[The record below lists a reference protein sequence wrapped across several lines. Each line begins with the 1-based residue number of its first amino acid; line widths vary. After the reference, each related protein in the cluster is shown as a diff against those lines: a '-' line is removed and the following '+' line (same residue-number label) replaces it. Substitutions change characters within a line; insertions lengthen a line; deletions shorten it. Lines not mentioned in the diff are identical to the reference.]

1 MPALFL
7 YSKHL
12 IKCYFLFFIFI
23 KGINMKKSFILM
35 SILAAT
41 SAFADTNP
49 HTDYSGEAD
58 TIAMQKCGVEGNIC
72 VNTFNHDNSVQA
84 NNQGTVAIGQDVVV
98 NGLNAMAIGS
108 GTESHGSSSVV
119 FGTQAKAG
127 KDADTSI
134 VIGERSSTEASRV
147 VAIGSKA
154 TAAGS
159 GSVAIGSGVKGDGEA
174 SVAIGNGSV
183 ATAKYA
189 TALQVNS
196 QAHGIQSIAFGRGA
210 NTSENSDYSVAIG
223 SYAKTSNES
232 AFALG
237 TLANASAKE
246 AQAIG
251 SYSEATVEGSTA
263 IGSYSKAT
271 VDKGV
276 SGANPLNA
284 PIKNVK
290 DLPWTSTYASVS
302 VGDVENGIT
311 RQITN
316 VSAGTKD
323 TDVVNV
329 AQLSATAKAA
339 KTEVKAGQN
348 VTINETKGPNG
359 QSIYTLSAKDDSAS
373 VSAGSNAVT
382 VNKGKLTN
390 SVQDYVVDLSKETK
404 ATLNQVNVNKADIV
418 NLKAKNQQQDV
429 EIVKAKTEVKAG
441 QNTFVTETKGLNG
454 QSIYTVDSKQS
465 VVTGGDGIAVTKA
478 VNGLNTIYNVGL
490 SNQTKATLN
499 QVGVNT
505 QNIER
510 LSGAVEKNSRS
521 IAALERKFDKV
532 EKRQNAI
539 GATANA
545 AAALMQVH
553 HAGQSAVSVAAGYY
567 DDEAAVAV
575 GVSSLSDM
583 GKWGFKAHVNYN
595 TQEKIG
601 VGASIGYFF

>member
-1 MPALFL
+1 
-7 YSKHL
+7 
-12 IKCYFLFFIFI
+12 
-23 KGINMKKSFILM
+23 MKKSFILM

-41 SAFADTNP
+41 NVFADTNP
-49 HTDYSGEAD
+49 HTNYSGDAE

-84 NNQGTVAIGQDVVV
+84 NNQGTVAIGQDVIV

-108 GTESHGSSSVV
+108 GTESHGSSSIV
-119 FGTQAKAG
+119 FGTQATAG

-174 SVAIGNGSV
+174 SIALGNGSV
-183 ATAKYA
+183 VTAKYA

-251 SYSEATVEGSTA
+251 SYSEASVEGSTA

-284 PIKNVK
+284 PIENVK

-348 VTINETKGPNG
+348 ATINETKGANG

-373 VSAGSNAVT
+373 VSAGSNAVS

-404 ATLNQVNVNKADIV
+404 VTLNQVNVNKADIV
-418 NLKAKNQQQDV
+418 GLKMKNEQQDAEIVGLKAKNQQQDI
-429 EIVKAKTEVKAG
+429 EIAKAKTEVKAG
-441 QNTFVTETKGLNG
+441 QNTFVTETKGSNG
-454 QSIYTVDSKQS
+454 QSIYTIDSKQA
-465 VVTGGDGIAVTKA
+465 VVTGVDGIAVTKA
-478 VNGLNTIYNVGL
+478 TSGLNTIYNVGL

-510 LSGAVEKNSRS
+510 LSGAVEKNSQS

-532 EKRQNAI
+532 EDRQNAI

-553 HAGQSAVSVAAGYY
+553 HAGQSAVSAAVGYY
-567 DDEAAVAV
+567 GDEAAVAV

>member
-1 MPALFL
+1 
-7 YSKHL
+7 
-12 IKCYFLFFIFI
+12 
-23 KGINMKKSFILM
+23 MKKSFILM

-41 SAFADTNP
+41 NVFADTNP
-49 HTDYSGEAD
+49 HTNYSGDAE

-108 GTESHGSSSVV
+108 GTESHGSSSIV
-119 FGTQAKAG
+119 FGTQATAG

-174 SVAIGNGSV
+174 SIALGNGSV

-210 NTSENSDYSVAIG
+210 NTSENSDYSIAVG

-251 SYSEATVEGSTA
+251 SYSEAAVEGSTA

-284 PIKNVK
+284 PIENVK

-348 VTINETKGPNG
+348 VTINETKGSNG
-359 QSIYTLSAKDDSAS
+359 QSIYTLSAKDDSAL

-390 SVQDYVVDLSKETK
+390 SVQDYVVDLSNETK

-418 NLKAKNQQQDV
+418 GLKVKNEQQDAEIVGLKAKNQQQDV
-429 EIVKAKTEVKAG
+429 EIAKAKTEVKAG
-441 QNTFVTETKGLNG
+441 QNTFVTETKGSNG
-454 QSIYTVDSKQS
+454 QSIYTIDSKQA
-465 VVTGGDGIAVTKA
+465 VVTGVDGIAVTKA
-478 VNGLNTIYNVGL
+478 TSGLNTIYNVGL

-510 LSGAVEKNSRS
+510 LSGAVEKNTQS

-532 EKRQNAI
+532 EDRQNAI

-553 HAGQSAVSVAAGYY
+553 HAGQSAVSAAVGYY
-567 DDEAAVAV
+567 GDEAAVAV

>member
-1 MPALFL
+1 
-7 YSKHL
+7 
-12 IKCYFLFFIFI
+12 
-23 KGINMKKSFILM
+23 MKKSIILM

-49 HTDYSGEAD
+49 HTDYSGEAE

-84 NNQGTVAIGQDVVV
+84 NNQGTVAIGQDVIV

-108 GTESHGSSSVV
+108 GTESHGSSSIV
-119 FGTQAKAG
+119 FGTQATAG

-174 SVAIGNGSV
+174 SIALGNGSV

-210 NTSENSDYSVAIG
+210 NTSENSDYSIAVG
-223 SYAKTSNES
+223 SYAKTSDES

-251 SYSEATVEGSTA
+251 SYSEAKVEGSTA
-263 IGSYSKAT
+263 IGAYSKAK

-276 SGANPLNA
+276 FGANPLNA
-284 PIKNVK
+284 PIELPK
-290 DLPWTSTYASVS
+290 DLAWTSTAAAVS
-302 VGDVENGIT
+302 VGDVDTGVS

-348 VTINETKGPNG
+348 VTINETKGANG

-390 SVQDYVVDLSKETK
+390 SVQDYVVDLSNETK

-418 NLKAKNQQQDV
+418 GLKVKNQQQDV
-429 EIVKAKTEVKAG
+429 EIAKAKTEVKAG
-441 QNTFVTETKGLNG
+441 QNTFVTETKGANG
-454 QSIYTVDSKQS
+454 QSIYTVETKQA
-465 VVTGGDGIAVTKA
+465 VVTGVDGIHVTKA
-478 VNGLNTIYNVGL
+478 TTGLNTIYNVGL

-510 LSGAVEKNSRS
+510 LNGAVEKNTQS
-521 IAALERKFDKV
+521 IVALERKFDKV
-532 EKRQNAI
+532 EERQNAI

-553 HAGQSAVSVAAGYY
+553 HAGQSAISAGVGYY
-567 DDEAAVAV
+567 GDEAAVAV
-575 GVSSLSDM
+575 GVSALSDM

>member
-1 MPALFL
+1 
-7 YSKHL
+7 
-12 IKCYFLFFIFI
+12 
-23 KGINMKKSFILM
+23 MKKSIILM

-41 SAFADTNP
+41 NVFADTNP
-49 HTDYSGEAD
+49 HTNYSGDAE

-108 GTESHGSSSVV
+108 GTESHGSSSIV
-119 FGTQAKAG
+119 FGTQATAG

-174 SVAIGNGSV
+174 SIALGNGSV

-251 SYSEATVEGSTA
+251 SYSEASVEGSTA

-348 VTINETKGPNG
+348 VTINETKGANG

-390 SVQDYVVDLSKETK
+390 SVQDYVVDLSNETK

-418 NLKAKNQQQDV
+418 GLKAKNQQQDV
-429 EIVKAKTEVKAG
+429 EIAKAKTEVKAG
-441 QNTFVTETKGLNG
+441 QNTFVTETKGSNG
-454 QSIYTVDSKQS
+454 QSIYTIDSKQA
-465 VVTGGDGIAVTKA
+465 VVTGVDGIAVTKA
-478 VNGLNTIYNVGL
+478 TSGLNTIYNVGL

-510 LSGAVEKNSRS
+510 LSGAVEKNTQS

-532 EKRQNAI
+532 EERQNAI

-553 HAGQSAVSVAAGYY
+553 HAGQSAVSAGVGYY
-567 DDEAAVAV
+567 GDEAAVAI
-575 GVSSLSDM
+575 GVSALSDM

>member
-1 MPALFL
+1 
-7 YSKHL
+7 
-12 IKCYFLFFIFI
+12 
-23 KGINMKKSFILM
+23 MKKSFILM

-41 SAFADTNP
+41 NVFADTNP
-49 HTDYSGEAD
+49 HTNYSGDAE

-108 GTESHGSSSVV
+108 GTESHGSSSIV
-119 FGTQAKAG
+119 FGTQATAG

-251 SYSEATVEGSTA
+251 SYSEASVEGSTA

-348 VTINETKGPNG
+348 VTINEAKGSNG

-404 ATLNQVNVNKADIV
+404 ATLSQVNVNKADIV
-418 NLKAKNQQQDV
+418 GLKAKNQQQDV
-429 EIVKAKTEVKAG
+429 EIAKAKTEVKAG
-441 QNTFVTETKGLNG
+441 QNTFVTETKGSNG

-465 VVTGGDGIAVTKA
+465 VVTGTDSIAVTKA
-478 VNGLNTIYNVGL
+478 TNGLNTIYNIGL
-490 SNQTKATLN
+490 TPQVKSTLN
-499 QVGVNT
+499 QVGTNT

-510 LSGAVEKNSRS
+510 LSGAVEKNTRS

-567 DDEAAVAV
+567 GDEAAVAV

>member
-1 MPALFL
+1 
-7 YSKHL
+7 
-12 IKCYFLFFIFI
+12 
-23 KGINMKKSFILM
+23 MKKSFILM

-41 SAFADTNP
+41 NVFADTNP
-49 HTDYSGEAD
+49 HTNYSGDAE

-84 NNQGTVAIGQDVVV
+84 NNQGTVAIGQDVIV

-108 GTESHGSSSVV
+108 GTESHGSSSIV
-119 FGTQAKAG
+119 FGTQATAG

-174 SVAIGNGSV
+174 SIALGNGSV

-251 SYSEATVEGSTA
+251 SYSEASVEGSTA

-284 PIKNVK
+284 PIENVK

-348 VTINETKGPNG
+348 VTINETKGANG

-373 VSAGSNAVT
+373 VSAGSNAVS

-404 ATLNQVNVNKADIV
+404 VTLNQVNVNKADIV
-418 NLKAKNQQQDV
+418 GLKMKNEQQDAEIVGLKAKNQQQDV
-429 EIVKAKTEVKAG
+429 EIAKAKTEVKAG
-441 QNTFVTETKGLNG
+441 QNTFVTETKGSNG
-454 QSIYTVDSKQS
+454 QSIYTIDSKQA
-465 VVTGGDGIAVTKA
+465 VVTGVDGIAVTKA
-478 VNGLNTIYNVGL
+478 TSGLNTIYNVGL

-510 LSGAVEKNSRS
+510 LSGAVEKNSQS

-532 EKRQNAI
+532 EDRQNAI

-545 AAALMQVH
+545 VAALMQVH
-553 HAGQSAVSVAAGYY
+553 HAGQSAVSAAVGYY
-567 DDEAAVAV
+567 GNEAAVAV

>member
-1 MPALFL
+1 
-7 YSKHL
+7 
-12 IKCYFLFFIFI
+12 
-23 KGINMKKSFILM
+23 MKKSFILM

-41 SAFADTNP
+41 NVFADTNP
-49 HTDYSGEAD
+49 HTNYSGDAE

-108 GTESHGSSSVV
+108 GTESHGSSSIV
-119 FGTQAKAG
+119 FGTQATAG

-210 NTSENSDYSVAIG
+210 NTSENSDYSIAVG

-237 TLANASAKE
+237 TLANASGKE

-251 SYSEATVEGSTA
+251 SYSEAAVEGSTA

-348 VTINETKGPNG
+348 VTINETKGSNG
-359 QSIYTLSAKDDSAS
+359 QSIYTLSAKDDSSS
-373 VSAGSNAVT
+373 VSSGSNAVT

-390 SVQDYVVDLSKETK
+390 SVQDYVVDLSNETK
-404 ATLNQVNVNKADIV
+404 ATLNQVNVNKADIDG
-418 NLKAKNQQQDV
+418 LKAKNKQQDV
-429 EIVKAKTEVKAG
+429 EIAKAKTEVKAG
-441 QNTFVTETKGLNG
+441 QNTVVVETKGSNG

-465 VVTGGDGIAVTKA
+465 VVTGTDGIAVTKA
-478 VNGLNTIYNVGL
+478 TNGLNTIYNVGL
-490 SNQTKATLN
+490 TPQVKSTLN
-499 QVGVNT
+499 QVGTNT

-510 LSGAVEKNSRS
+510 LSGAVEKNTRS
-521 IAALERKFDKV
+521 IVALERKFDKV

-567 DDEAAVAV
+567 GDEAAVAV

>member
-1 MPALFL
+1 
-7 YSKHL
+7 
-12 IKCYFLFFIFI
+12 
-23 KGINMKKSFILM
+23 MKKSFILM

-41 SAFADTNP
+41 NVFADTNP
-49 HTDYSGEAD
+49 HTNYSGDAE

-108 GTESHGSSSVV
+108 GTESHGSSSIV
-119 FGTQAKAG
+119 FGTQATAG

-174 SVAIGNGSV
+174 SIALGNGSV

-251 SYSEATVEGSTA
+251 SYSEASVEGSTA

-284 PIKNVK
+284 PIENVK

-348 VTINETKGPNG
+348 VTINETKGSNG

-373 VSAGSNAVT
+373 VSAGSNAVS

-390 SVQDYVVDLSKETK
+390 SVQDYVVDLSNETK
-404 ATLNQVNVNKADIV
+404 ATLNQVNINKADIV
-418 NLKAKNQQQDV
+418 DLKVKNEQQDAEIVGLKAKNQQQDV
-429 EIVKAKTEVKAG
+429 EIAKAKTEVKAG
-441 QNTFVTETKGLNG
+441 QNTFVTETKGSNG
-454 QSIYTVDSKQS
+454 QSIYTIDSKQA
-465 VVTGGDGIAVTKA
+465 VVTGVDGIAVTKA
-478 VNGLNTIYNVGL
+478 TSGLNTIYNVGL

-510 LSGAVEKNSRS
+510 LSGTVEKNTQS

-532 EKRQNAI
+532 EDRQNAI

-553 HAGQSAVSVAAGYY
+553 HAGQSAVSAAVGYY
-567 DDEAAVAV
+567 GDEAAVAV

>member
-1 MPALFL
+1 
-7 YSKHL
+7 
-12 IKCYFLFFIFI
+12 
-23 KGINMKKSFILM
+23 MKKSFILM

-41 SAFADTNP
+41 SVFADTNP
-49 HTDYSGEAD
+49 HTNYTGDAE

-108 GTESHGSSSVV
+108 GTESHGSSSIV
-119 FGTQAKAG
+119 FGTQATAG

-134 VIGERSSTEASRV
+134 VIGERASTEVSRV

-159 GSVAIGSGVKGDGEA
+159 GSVAIGSAVKGDGEA
-174 SVAIGNGSV
+174 SIAIGNGSV

-210 NTSENSDYSVAIG
+210 NTSKNSDYSIAVG

-237 TLANASAKE
+237 TLANASGKE

-251 SYSEATVEGSTA
+251 SYSEAAVEGSTA

-271 VDKGV
+271 VDKGIFGV
-276 SGANPLNA
+276 NPLNA

-348 VTINETKGPNG
+348 VTINEAKGLNG

-390 SVQDYVVDLSKETK
+390 SVQDYVVDLSNETK
-404 ATLNQVNVNKADIV
+404 ATLNQVNVNKADIAGLKV
-418 NLKAKNQQQDV
+418 KNEQQDVEIVSLKAKNQQQDV
-429 EIVKAKTEVKAG
+429 EIAKAKTEVKAG
-441 QNTFVTETKGLNG
+441 QNTLVTETKGLNG
-454 QSIYTVDSKQS
+454 QSIYTIDSKQA
-465 VVTGGDGIAVTKA
+465 VVTGVDGIAVTKA
-478 VNGLNTIYNVGL
+478 ANGLNTIYNVGL

-510 LSGAVEKNSRS
+510 LSGAVEKNTRS

-567 DDEAAVAV
+567 GDEAAVAV

>member
-1 MPALFL
+1 
-7 YSKHL
+7 
-12 IKCYFLFFIFI
+12 
-23 KGINMKKSFILM
+23 MKKSFILM

-41 SAFADTNP
+41 NVFADTNP
-49 HTDYSGEAD
+49 HTNYSGDAE

-84 NNQGTVAIGQDVVV
+84 NNQGTVAIGQDVIV

-108 GTESHGSSSVV
+108 GTESHGSSSIV
-119 FGTQAKAG
+119 FGTQATAG

-174 SVAIGNGSV
+174 SIALGNGSV

-251 SYSEATVEGSTA
+251 SYSEASVEGSTA

-284 PIKNVK
+284 PIENVK

-348 VTINETKGPNG
+348 VTINETKGANG

-373 VSAGSNAVT
+373 VSAGSNAVS

-404 ATLNQVNVNKADIV
+404 VTLNQVNVNKADIV
-418 NLKAKNQQQDV
+418 GLKMKNEQQDAEIVGLKAKNQQQDV
-429 EIVKAKTEVKAG
+429 EIAKAKTEVKAG
-441 QNTFVTETKGLNG
+441 QNTFVTETKGSNG
-454 QSIYTVDSKQS
+454 QSIYTIDSKQA
-465 VVTGGDGIAVTKA
+465 VVTGVDGIAVTKA
-478 VNGLNTIYNVGL
+478 TSGLNTIYNVGL

-499 QVGVNT
+499 QVGVNA

-510 LSGAVEKNSRS
+510 LSGAVEKNSQS

-532 EKRQNAI
+532 EDRQNAI

-553 HAGQSAVSVAAGYY
+553 HAGQSAVSAAVGYY
-567 DDEAAVAV
+567 GDEAAVAV

>member
-1 MPALFL
+1 
-7 YSKHL
+7 
-12 IKCYFLFFIFI
+12 
-23 KGINMKKSFILM
+23 MKKSFILM

-41 SAFADTNP
+41 NVFADTNP
-49 HTDYSGEAD
+49 HTNYSGDAE

-84 NNQGTVAIGQDVVV
+84 NNQGTVAIGQDVIV

-108 GTESHGSSSVV
+108 GTESHGSSSIV
-119 FGTQAKAG
+119 FGTQATAG

-174 SVAIGNGSV
+174 SIALGNGSV

-251 SYSEATVEGSTA
+251 SYSEASVEGSTA
-263 IGSYSKAT
+263 IGAYSKAK

-276 SGANPLNA
+276 FGANPLNA
-284 PIKNVK
+284 PIGLPK
-290 DLPWTSTYASVS
+290 DLAWTSTAAAVS
-302 VGDVENGIT
+302 IGDVDTGIT

-329 AQLSATAKAA
+329 AQLSVTAKAA

-348 VTINETKGPNG
+348 VTINETKGANG

-373 VSAGSNAVT
+373 VSAGSNAVS

-390 SVQDYVVDLSKETK
+390 SVQDYVVDLSNETK

-418 NLKAKNQQQDV
+418 GLKMKNEQQDAEIVGLKAKNQQQDV
-429 EIVKAKTEVKAG
+429 EIAKAKTEVKAG
-441 QNTFVTETKGLNG
+441 QNTFVAETKGSNG
-454 QSIYTVDSKQS
+454 QSIYTIDSKQA
-465 VVTGGDGIAVTKA
+465 VVTGVDGIAVTKA
-478 VNGLNTIYNVGL
+478 TSGLNTIYNVGL

-510 LSGAVEKNSRS
+510 LSGAVEKNSQS

-532 EKRQNAI
+532 EDRQNAI

-553 HAGQSAVSVAAGYY
+553 HAGQSAVSAAVGYY
-567 DDEAAVAV
+567 GDEAAVAV

>member
-1 MPALFL
+1 
-7 YSKHL
+7 
-12 IKCYFLFFIFI
+12 
-23 KGINMKKSFILM
+23 MKKSFILM

-41 SAFADTNP
+41 NVFADTNP
-49 HTDYSGEAD
+49 HTNYSGDAE

-108 GTESHGSSSVV
+108 GTESHGSSSIV
-119 FGTQAKAG
+119 FGTQATAG

-210 NTSENSDYSVAIG
+210 NTSENSDYSIAVG

-237 TLANASAKE
+237 TLANASGKE

-251 SYSEATVEGSTA
+251 SYSEAAVEGSTA

-348 VTINETKGPNG
+348 VTINETKGSNG
-359 QSIYTLSAKDDSAS
+359 QSIYTLSAKDDSSS
-373 VSAGSNAVT
+373 VSSGSNAVT

-390 SVQDYVVDLSKETK
+390 SVQDYVVDLSNETK
-404 ATLNQVNVNKADIV
+404 ATLNQVNVNKADIDG
-418 NLKAKNQQQDV
+418 LKAKNKQQDV
-429 EIVKAKTEVKAG
+429 EIAKAKTEVKAG
-441 QNTFVTETKGLNG
+441 QNTVVVETKGSNG

-465 VVTGGDGIAVTKA
+465 VVTGTDGIAVTKA
-478 VNGLNTIYNVGL
+478 TNGLNTIYNVGL
-490 SNQTKATLN
+490 TPQVKSTLN
-499 QVGVNT
+499 QVGTNT

-510 LSGAVEKNSRS
+510 LSGAVEKNTQS

-532 EKRQNAI
+532 EDRQNAI

-553 HAGQSAVSVAAGYY
+553 HAGQSAVSAAVGYY
-567 DDEAAVAV
+567 GDEAAVAV

>member
-1 MPALFL
+1 
-7 YSKHL
+7 
-12 IKCYFLFFIFI
+12 
-23 KGINMKKSFILM
+23 MKKSFILM

-49 HTDYSGEAD
+49 HTNYTGDAE

-210 NTSENSDYSVAIG
+210 NTSENSDYSVAVG

-237 TLANASAKE
+237 TLANASGKE

-251 SYSEATVEGSTA
+251 SYSEAAVEGSTA

-271 VDKGV
+271 VDKGI
-276 SGANPLNA
+276 SGSNPLNA
-284 PIKNVK
+284 PIKNIK
-290 DLPWTSTYASVS
+290 DLSWTSTYASVS

-348 VTINETKGPNG
+348 VTINEIKGSNG

-390 SVQDYVVDLSKETK
+390 SVQDYVVDLSNETK

-418 NLKAKNQQQDV
+418 GLKVKNEQQDAEIVSLKAKNQQQDV
-429 EIVKAKTEVKAG
+429 EIAKAKTEVKAG
-441 QNTFVTETKGLNG
+441 QNTFVTETKGSNG
-454 QSIYTVDSKQS
+454 QSIYTIDSKQA
-465 VVTGGDGIAVTKA
+465 VVTGVDGIAVTKA
-478 VNGLNTIYNVGL
+478 TSGLNTIYNVDL
-490 SNQTKATLN
+490 SNQAKATLN

-510 LSGAVEKNSRS
+510 LNGAVEKNTQS
-521 IAALERKFDKV
+521 IVALERKFDKV
-532 EKRQNAI
+532 EERQNAI

-553 HAGQSAVSVAAGYY
+553 HAGQSAVSAGVGYY
-567 DDEAAVAV
+567 GDEAAVAI
-575 GVSSLSDM
+575 GVSALSDM

-601 VGASIGYFF
+601 VGVSIGYFF

>member
-1 MPALFL
+1 M
-7 YSKHL
+7 
-12 IKCYFLFFIFI
+12 
-23 KGINMKKSFILM
+23 
-35 SILAAT
+35 AAT

-49 HTDYSGEAD
+49 HTDYSGEAE
-58 TIAMQKCGVEGNIC
+58 TMAMQKCGVEGNIC

-108 GTESHGSSSVV
+108 GTESHGSSSIV
-119 FGTQAKAG
+119 FGTQATAG

-174 SVAIGNGSV
+174 SIALGNGSV

-223 SYAKTSNES
+223 SYAKTSDES

-263 IGSYSKAT
+263 IGAYSKAK

-276 SGANPLNA
+276 FGANPLNA
-284 PIKNVK
+284 PIELPK
-290 DLPWTSTYASVS
+290 DLAWTSTAAAVS
-302 VGDVENGIT
+302 VGDVDTGVS

-348 VTINETKGPNG
+348 VIINETKGVNG

-373 VSAGSNAVT
+373 VSAGSNAVS
-382 VNKGKLTN
+382 VNKGKLAN
-390 SVQDYVVDLSKETK
+390 SVQDYVVDLSNETK
-404 ATLNQVNVNKADIV
+404 ATLNQVNVNKADIAG
-418 NLKAKNQQQDV
+418 LKVKNQQQDI
-429 EIVKAKTEVKAG
+429 EIAKAKTEVKAG
-441 QNTFVTETKGLNG
+441 QNTFVTETKGANG
-454 QSIYTVDSKQS
+454 QSIYTVETKQA
-465 VVTGGDGIAVTKA
+465 VVTGVDGIAVTKA
-478 VNGLNTIYNVGL
+478 TTGLNTIYNVGL
-490 SNQTKATLN
+490 NQQVKATLN
-499 QVGVNT
+499 QVGTNT

-510 LSGAVEKNSRS
+510 LSGAVEKNTQS
-521 IAALERKFDKV
+521 IVALERKFDKV
-532 EKRQNAI
+532 EERQNAI

-553 HAGQSAVSVAAGYY
+553 HAGQSAVSAGVGYY
-567 DDEAAVAV
+567 GDEAAVAI
-575 GVSSLSDM
+575 GVSALSDM

-601 VGASIGYFF
+601 VGASVGYFF

>member
-1 MPALFL
+1 
-7 YSKHL
+7 
-12 IKCYFLFFIFI
+12 
-23 KGINMKKSFILM
+23 MKKSFILM

-41 SAFADTNP
+41 NVFADTNP
-49 HTDYSGEAD
+49 HTNYSGDAE

-84 NNQGTVAIGQDVVV
+84 NNQGTVAIGQDVIV

-108 GTESHGSSSVV
+108 GTESHGSSSIV
-119 FGTQAKAG
+119 FGTQATAG

-174 SVAIGNGSV
+174 SIALGNGSV

-251 SYSEATVEGSTA
+251 SYSEASVEGSTA

-284 PIKNVK
+284 PIENVK

-302 VGDVENGIT
+302 IGDVENGIT

-348 VTINETKGPNG
+348 VTINETKGANG

-373 VSAGSNAVT
+373 VSAGSNAVS

-404 ATLNQVNVNKADIV
+404 VTLNQVNVNKADIV
-418 NLKAKNQQQDV
+418 GLKMKNEQQDAEIVGLKAKNQQQDV
-429 EIVKAKTEVKAG
+429 EIAKAKTEVKAG
-441 QNTFVTETKGLNG
+441 QNTFVTETKGSNG
-454 QSIYTVDSKQS
+454 QSIYTIDSKQA
-465 VVTGGDGIAVTKA
+465 VVTGVDGIAVTKA
-478 VNGLNTIYNVGL
+478 TSGLNTIYNVGL

-510 LSGAVEKNSRS
+510 LSGAVEKNSQS

-532 EKRQNAI
+532 ENRQNAI

-553 HAGQSAVSVAAGYY
+553 HAGQSAVSAAVGYY
-567 DDEAAVAV
+567 GDEAAVAV

>member
-1 MPALFL
+1 
-7 YSKHL
+7 
-12 IKCYFLFFIFI
+12 
-23 KGINMKKSFILM
+23 MKKSFILM

-49 HTDYSGEAD
+49 HTNYIGDAE

-210 NTSENSDYSVAIG
+210 NTSEKSDYSVAIG

-237 TLANASAKE
+237 TLANASGKE

-251 SYSEATVEGSTA
+251 SYSEAAVEGSTA

-348 VTINETKGPNG
+348 VTINETKG
-359 QSIYTLSAKDDSAS
+359 S
-373 VSAGSNAVT
+373 
-382 VNKGKLTN
+382 
-390 SVQDYVVDLSKETK
+390 
-404 ATLNQVNVNKADIV
+404 
-418 NLKAKNQQQDV
+418 
-429 EIVKAKTEVKAG
+429 
-441 QNTFVTETKGLNG
+441 NG

-465 VVTGGDGIAVTKA
+465 VVTGGDGVAVTKVA
-478 VNGLNTIYNVGL
+478 NGLNTIYNVGL
-490 SNQTKATLN
+490 TPQIKSTLN
-499 QVGVNT
+499 QVGTNT

-510 LSGAVEKNSRS
+510 LSGAVEKNTRS

-567 DDEAAVAV
+567 GDEAAVAV

>member
-1 MPALFL
+1 
-7 YSKHL
+7 
-12 IKCYFLFFIFI
+12 
-23 KGINMKKSFILM
+23 M

-41 SAFADTNP
+41 NVFADTNP
-49 HTDYSGEAD
+49 HTNYSGDAE

-108 GTESHGSSSVV
+108 GTESHGSSSIV
-119 FGTQAKAG
+119 FGTQATAG

-251 SYSEATVEGSTA
+251 SYSEAAVEGSTA

-284 PIKNVK
+284 PIENVK

-348 VTINETKGPNG
+348 VTINETKGSNG

-404 ATLNQVNVNKADIV
+404 VTLNQVNVNAADIV
-418 NLKAKNQQQDV
+418 SLKVKNQQQDVEIDGLKAKNQQQDI
-429 EIVKAKTEVKAG
+429 EIAKAKTEVKAG
-441 QNTFVTETKGLNG
+441 QNTVVVETKGSNG

-465 VVTGGDGIAVTKA
+465 VVTGTDGIAVTKA
-478 VNGLNTIYNVGL
+478 TSGLNTIYNVGL
-490 SNQTKATLN
+490 SNQTKVTLN

-510 LSGAVEKNSRS
+510 LSGAVEKNTQS

-532 EKRQNAI
+532 EERQNAI

-567 DDEAAVAV
+567 GDEAAVAV

>member
-1 MPALFL
+1 
-7 YSKHL
+7 
-12 IKCYFLFFIFI
+12 
-23 KGINMKKSFILM
+23 MKKSLILM

-41 SAFADTNP
+41 NVFADTNP
-49 HTDYSGEAD
+49 HTNYSGDAE

-108 GTESHGSSSVV
+108 GTESHGSSSIV
-119 FGTQAKAG
+119 FGTQATAG

-159 GSVAIGSGVKGDGEA
+159 GSIAIGSAVKGDGEA
-174 SVAIGNGSV
+174 SIAIGNGSV

-251 SYSEATVEGSTA
+251 SYSEAAVEGSTA

-276 SGANPLNA
+276 PGANPLNA

-302 VGDVENGIT
+302 VGDIENGIT

-348 VTINETKGPNG
+348 VTIDETKGANG

-373 VSAGSNAVT
+373 VSAGSDAVT

-404 ATLNQVNVNKADIV
+404 ATLNQVNINKADIV
-418 NLKAKNQQQDV
+418 GLKAKNQQQDV
-429 EIVKAKTEVKAG
+429 EIAKAKTEVKAG
-441 QNTFVTETKGLNG
+441 QNTFVTETKGSNG
-454 QSIYTVDSKQS
+454 QSIYTVDSKQA
-465 VVTGGDGIAVTKA
+465 VVTGVDGIAVTKA
-478 VNGLNTIYNVGL
+478 TSGLNTIYNVGL
-490 SNQTKATLN
+490 SNQAKATLS

-510 LSGAVEKNSRS
+510 LNGAVEKNTQS
-521 IAALERKFDKV
+521 IVALERKFDKV
-532 EKRQNAI
+532 EERQNAI

-553 HAGQSAVSVAAGYY
+553 HAGQSAVSAGVGYY
-567 DDEAAVAV
+567 GDEAAVAI
-575 GVSSLSDM
+575 GVSALSDM

>member
-1 MPALFL
+1 
-7 YSKHL
+7 
-12 IKCYFLFFIFI
+12 
-23 KGINMKKSFILM
+23 MKKSFILM

-41 SAFADTNP
+41 NVFADTNP
-49 HTDYSGEAD
+49 HTNYSGDAE

-84 NNQGTVAIGQDVVV
+84 NNQGTVAIGQDVIV

-108 GTESHGSSSVV
+108 GTESYGSSSIV
-119 FGTQAKAG
+119 FGTQATSG

-174 SVAIGNGSV
+174 SIALGNGSV

-251 SYSEATVEGSTA
+251 SYSEASVEGSTA

-284 PIKNVK
+284 PIENVK

-348 VTINETKGPNG
+348 VTINETKGANG

-373 VSAGSNAVT
+373 VSAGSNAVS

-404 ATLNQVNVNKADIV
+404 VTLNQVNVNKADIV
-418 NLKAKNQQQDV
+418 GLKMKNEQQDAEIVGLKAKNQQQDV
-429 EIVKAKTEVKAG
+429 EITKAKTEVKAG
-441 QNTFVTETKGLNG
+441 QNTFVTETKGSNG
-454 QSIYTVDSKQS
+454 QSIYTIDSKQA
-465 VVTGGDGIAVTKA
+465 VVTGVDGIAVTKA
-478 VNGLNTIYNVGL
+478 TSGLNTIYNVGL

-510 LSGAVEKNSRS
+510 LSGAVEKNSQS

-532 EKRQNAI
+532 EDRQNAI

-553 HAGQSAVSVAAGYY
+553 HAGQSAVSAAVGYY
-567 DDEAAVAV
+567 GDEAAVAV

>member
-1 MPALFL
+1 
-7 YSKHL
+7 
-12 IKCYFLFFIFI
+12 
-23 KGINMKKSFILM
+23 MKKSLILM

-41 SAFADTNP
+41 NVFADTNP
-49 HTDYSGEAD
+49 HTNYSGDAE
-58 TIAMQKCGVEGNIC
+58 TITMQKCGVEGNIC

-108 GTESHGSSSVV
+108 GTESHGSSSIV
-119 FGTQAKAG
+119 FGTQATAG

-174 SVAIGNGSV
+174 SIALGNGSV

-251 SYSEATVEGSTA
+251 SYSEASVEGSTA

-284 PIKNVK
+284 PIENVK

-348 VTINETKGPNG
+348 VTINETKGSNG

-404 ATLNQVNVNKADIV
+404 VTLNQVNVNKADIV
-418 NLKAKNQQQDV
+418 DLKVKNEQQDV
-429 EIVKAKTEVKAG
+429 EIAKAKTEVKAG
-441 QNTFVTETKGLNG
+441 QNTFVTETKGSNG
-454 QSIYTVDSKQS
+454 QSIYTIDSKQA
-465 VVTGGDGIAVTKA
+465 VVTGVDGIAVTKA
-478 VNGLNTIYNVGL
+478 TSGLNTIYNVGL

-510 LSGAVEKNSRS
+510 LSGAVEKNTQS

-532 EKRQNAI
+532 EDRQNAI

-553 HAGQSAVSVAAGYY
+553 HAGQSAVSAAVGYY
-567 DDEAAVAV
+567 GDEAAVAV

>member
-1 MPALFL
+1 
-7 YSKHL
+7 
-12 IKCYFLFFIFI
+12 
-23 KGINMKKSFILM
+23 MKKSFILM

-41 SAFADTNP
+41 NVFADTNP
-49 HTDYSGEAD
+49 HTNYSGDAE

-251 SYSEATVEGSTA
+251 SYSEATIEGSTA

-348 VTINETKGPNG
+348 VTINETKGSNG

-373 VSAGSNAVT
+373 VSAGSNAVI

-390 SVQDYVVDLSKETK
+390 SVQDYVVDLSNETK

-418 NLKAKNQQQDV
+418 GLKVKNEQQDA
-429 EIVKAKTEVKAG
+429 EIAKAKTEVKAG
-441 QNTFVTETKGLNG
+441 QNTFVTETKGANG
-454 QSIYTVDSKQS
+454 QSIYTIDSKQS

-478 VNGLNTIYNVGL
+478 TNGLNTIYNVGL
-490 SNQTKATLN
+490 TPQVKSTLN
-499 QVGVNT
+499 QVGTNT

-510 LSGAVEKNSRS
+510 LSGAVEKNTRS

-567 DDEAAVAV
+567 GDEAAVAV

>member
-1 MPALFL
+1 
-7 YSKHL
+7 
-12 IKCYFLFFIFI
+12 
-23 KGINMKKSFILM
+23 MKKSFILM
-35 SILAAT
+35 FILAAT
-41 SAFADTNP
+41 NVFADTNP
-49 HTDYSGEAD
+49 HTNYSGDAE

-84 NNQGTVAIGQDVVV
+84 NNQGTVAIGQDVIV

-108 GTESHGSSSVV
+108 GTESHGSSSIV
-119 FGTQAKAG
+119 FGTQATAG

-174 SVAIGNGSV
+174 SIALGNGSV

-251 SYSEATVEGSTA
+251 SYSEASVEGSTA

-284 PIKNVK
+284 PIENVK

-348 VTINETKGPNG
+348 VTINETKGANG

-373 VSAGSNAVT
+373 VSAGSNVVS

-390 SVQDYVVDLSKETK
+390 SVQDYVVDLSNETK

-418 NLKAKNQQQDV
+418 GLKVKNEQQDAEIVGLKAKNQQQDV
-429 EIVKAKTEVKAG
+429 EIAKAKTEVKAG
-441 QNTFVTETKGLNG
+441 QNTFVTETKGSNG
-454 QSIYTVDSKQS
+454 QSIYTIDSKQA
-465 VVTGGDGIAVTKA
+465 VVTGVDGIAVAKA
-478 VNGLNTIYNVGL
+478 TSGLNTIYNVGL

-510 LSGAVEKNSRS
+510 LSGAVEKNTQS

-532 EKRQNAI
+532 EDRQNAI

-553 HAGQSAVSVAAGYY
+553 HAGQSAVSAAVGYY
-567 DDEAAVAV
+567 GDEAAVAV

>member
-1 MPALFL
+1 
-7 YSKHL
+7 
-12 IKCYFLFFIFI
+12 
-23 KGINMKKSFILM
+23 MKKSIILM

-41 SAFADTNP
+41 NVFADTNP
-49 HTDYSGEAD
+49 HTNYSGDAE

-108 GTESHGSSSVV
+108 GTESHGSSSIV
-119 FGTQAKAG
+119 FGTQATAG

-174 SVAIGNGSV
+174 SIAIGNGSV

-251 SYSEATVEGSTA
+251 SYSEAAVEGSTA

-284 PIKNVK
+284 PIENVK

-348 VTINETKGPNG
+348 VTINETKGSNG

-373 VSAGSNAVT
+373 VSSGSNAVS

-390 SVQDYVVDLSKETK
+390 SVQDYVVDLSNETK
-404 ATLNQVNVNKADIV
+404 ATLNQVNINKADIV
-418 NLKAKNQQQDV
+418 DLKVKNEQQDAEIVGLKAKNQQQDV
-429 EIVKAKTEVKAG
+429 EIAKAKTEVKAG
-441 QNTFVTETKGLNG
+441 QNTFVTETKGSNG
-454 QSIYTVDSKQS
+454 QSIYTIDSKQA
-465 VVTGGDGIAVTKA
+465 VVTGVDGIAVTKA
-478 VNGLNTIYNVGL
+478 TSGLNTIYNVGL

-510 LSGAVEKNSRS
+510 LSGAVEKNSQS

-532 EKRQNAI
+532 ENRQNAI

-553 HAGQSAVSVAAGYY
+553 HAGQSAVSAGVGYY
-567 DDEAAVAV
+567 GDEAAVAI
-575 GVSSLSDM
+575 GVSALSDM

>member
-1 MPALFL
+1 
-7 YSKHL
+7 
-12 IKCYFLFFIFI
+12 
-23 KGINMKKSFILM
+23 MKKSFILM

-41 SAFADTNP
+41 NVFADTNP
-49 HTDYSGEAD
+49 HTNYSGDAE

-108 GTESHGSSSVV
+108 GTESHGSSSIV
-119 FGTQAKAG
+119 FGTQATAG

-210 NTSENSDYSVAIG
+210 NTSENSDYSIAVG

-237 TLANASAKE
+237 TLANASGKE

-251 SYSEATVEGSTA
+251 SYSEAAVEGSTA

-290 DLPWTSTYASVS
+290 DLLWTSTYASVS

-348 VTINETKGPNG
+348 VTINETKGSNG

-373 VSAGSNAVT
+373 VSSGSNAVT

-390 SVQDYVVDLSKETK
+390 SVQDYVVDLSNETK
-404 ATLNQVNVNKADIV
+404 ATLNQVNVNKTDIVGLKVKNEQQDTEIV

-429 EIVKAKTEVKAG
+429 EIAKAKTEVKAG
-441 QNTFVTETKGLNG
+441 QNTFVTETKGANG

-465 VVTGGDGIAVTKA
+465 VVTGTDSIAVTKA
-478 VNGLNTIYNVGL
+478 TNGLNTIYNVGL
-490 SNQTKATLN
+490 TPQVKSTLN
-499 QVGVNT
+499 QVGTNT

-510 LSGAVEKNSRS
+510 LSGAVEKNTRS

-567 DDEAAVAV
+567 GDEAAVAV

>member
-1 MPALFL
+1 
-7 YSKHL
+7 
-12 IKCYFLFFIFI
+12 
-23 KGINMKKSFILM
+23 MKKSFILM

-41 SAFADTNP
+41 SVFADTNP
-49 HTDYSGEAD
+49 HTNYTGDAE

-127 KDADTSI
+127 KYADTSI

-251 SYSEATVEGSTA
+251 SYSEAAVEGSTA
-263 IGSYSKAT
+263 IGSYSKVT
-271 VDKGV
+271 VDKGI

-359 QSIYTLSAKDDSAS
+359 QSIYTLSAKDDSSS
-373 VSAGSNAVT
+373 VSSGSNAVT

-390 SVQDYVVDLSKETK
+390 SVQDYVIDLSNETK

-418 NLKAKNQQQDV
+418 GLKVKNEQQDV
-429 EIVKAKTEVKAG
+429 EIAKAKTEVKAG
-441 QNTFVTETKGLNG
+441 QNTFVTETKGANG

-465 VVTGGDGIAVTKA
+465 VVTGTDGIAVTKA
-478 VNGLNTIYNVGL
+478 TNGLNTIYNVGL
-490 SNQTKATLN
+490 TPQVKSTLN
-499 QVGVNT
+499 QVGTNT

-510 LSGAVEKNSRS
+510 LSGAVEKNTQS

-532 EKRQNAI
+532 EDRQNAI

-553 HAGQSAVSVAAGYY
+553 HAGQSAVSAAVGYY
-567 DDEAAVAV
+567 GDEAAVAV

>member
-1 MPALFL
+1 
-7 YSKHL
+7 
-12 IKCYFLFFIFI
+12 
-23 KGINMKKSFILM
+23 MKKSFILM

-41 SAFADTNP
+41 NVFADTNP
-49 HTDYSGEAD
+49 HTNYSGDAE

-108 GTESHGSSSVV
+108 GTESHGSSSIV
-119 FGTQAKAG
+119 FGTQATAG

-174 SVAIGNGSV
+174 SIALGNGSV

-251 SYSEATVEGSTA
+251 SYSEASAEGSTA

-284 PIKNVK
+284 PIENVK

-348 VTINETKGPNG
+348 VTINEAKGANG

-382 VNKGKLTN
+382 VNKGKLIN

-404 ATLNQVNVNKADIV
+404 VTLNQVNVNKADIV
-418 NLKAKNQQQDV
+418 DLKVKNEQQDAEIVGLKAKNQQQDV
-429 EIVKAKTEVKAG
+429 EIAKAKTEVKAG
-441 QNTFVTETKGLNG
+441 QNTFVTETKGSNG
-454 QSIYTVDSKQS
+454 QSIYTIDSKQA
-465 VVTGGDGIAVTKA
+465 VVTGVDGIAVTKA
-478 VNGLNTIYNVGL
+478 TSGLNTIYNVGL

-510 LSGAVEKNSRS
+510 LSGAVEKNTQS

-532 EKRQNAI
+532 EDRQNAI

-553 HAGQSAVSVAAGYY
+553 HAGQSAVSAAVGYY
-567 DDEAAVAV
+567 GDEAAVAV

>member
-1 MPALFL
+1 
-7 YSKHL
+7 
-12 IKCYFLFFIFI
+12 
-23 KGINMKKSFILM
+23 M

-41 SAFADTNP
+41 NVFADTNP
-49 HTDYSGEAD
+49 HTNYSGDAE

-84 NNQGTVAIGQDVVV
+84 NNQGTVAIGQDVIV

-108 GTESHGSSSVV
+108 GTESHGSSSIV
-119 FGTQAKAG
+119 FGTQATAG

-174 SVAIGNGSV
+174 SIALGNGSV

-251 SYSEATVEGSTA
+251 SYSEASVEGSTA

-284 PIKNVK
+284 PIENVK

-348 VTINETKGPNG
+348 VTINETKGANG

-373 VSAGSNAVT
+373 VSAGSNAVS

-404 ATLNQVNVNKADIV
+404 VTLNQVNVNKADIV
-418 NLKAKNQQQDV
+418 GLKMKNEQQDAEIVGLKAKNQQQDV
-429 EIVKAKTEVKAG
+429 EIAKAKTEVKAG
-441 QNTFVTETKGLNG
+441 QNTFVTETKGSNG
-454 QSIYTVDSKQS
+454 QSIYTIDSKQA
-465 VVTGGDGIAVTKA
+465 VVTGVDGIAVTKA
-478 VNGLNTIYNVGL
+478 TSGLNTIYNVGL

-499 QVGVNT
+499 QVGVNA

-510 LSGAVEKNSRS
+510 LSGAVEKNSQS

-532 EKRQNAI
+532 EDRQNAI

-553 HAGQSAVSVAAGYY
+553 HAGQSAVSAAVGYY
-567 DDEAAVAV
+567 GDEAAVAV

>member
-1 MPALFL
+1 
-7 YSKHL
+7 
-12 IKCYFLFFIFI
+12 
-23 KGINMKKSFILM
+23 MKKSFILM

-41 SAFADTNP
+41 NVFADTNP
-49 HTDYSGEAD
+49 HTNYSGDAE

-84 NNQGTVAIGQDVVV
+84 NNQGTVAIGQDVIV

-108 GTESHGSSSVV
+108 GTESHGSSSIV
-119 FGTQAKAG
+119 FGTQATAG

-174 SVAIGNGSV
+174 SIALGNGSV

-251 SYSEATVEGSTA
+251 SYSEASVEGSTA

-284 PIKNVK
+284 PIENVK

-329 AQLSATAKAA
+329 AQLSVTAKAA

-348 VTINETKGPNG
+348 VTINETKGVNG

-373 VSAGSNAVT
+373 VSAGSNAVS

-390 SVQDYVVDLSKETK
+390 SVQDYVVDLSNETK

-418 NLKAKNQQQDV
+418 GLKVKNQQQDV
-429 EIVKAKTEVKAG
+429 EIAKAKTEVKAG
-441 QNTFVTETKGLNG
+441 QNTFVTETKGANG
-454 QSIYTVDSKQS
+454 QSIYTVETKQA
-465 VVTGGDGIAVTKA
+465 VVTGVDGIAVTKA
-478 VNGLNTIYNVGL
+478 TSGLNTIYNVGL

-510 LSGAVEKNSRS
+510 LSGAVEKNSQS

-532 EKRQNAI
+532 EDRQNAI

-553 HAGQSAVSVAAGYY
+553 HAGQSAVSAAVGYY
-567 DDEAAVAV
+567 GDEAAVAV

>member
-1 MPALFL
+1 
-7 YSKHL
+7 
-12 IKCYFLFFIFI
+12 
-23 KGINMKKSFILM
+23 MKKSFILM

-41 SAFADTNP
+41 NVFADTNP
-49 HTDYSGEAD
+49 HTNYTGDAE

-108 GTESHGSSSVV
+108 GTESHGNSSIV
-119 FGTQAKAG
+119 FGTQATAG

-237 TLANASAKE
+237 TLANASGKE

-251 SYSEATVEGSTA
+251 SYSEAAVEGSTA

-348 VTINETKGPNG
+348 ITINETKGLNS

-390 SVQDYVVDLSKETK
+390 SVQDYVVDLSNETK
-404 ATLNQVNVNKADIV
+404 STLNQVNVNKADIV
-418 NLKAKNQQQDV
+418 GLKAKNQQQDV
-429 EIVKAKTEVKAG
+429 EIAKAKTEVKAG
-441 QNTFVTETKGLNG
+441 QNTFVTETKGASG

-465 VVTGGDGIAVTKA
+465 VVTGTDGIAVTKVA
-478 VNGLNTIYNVGL
+478 NGLNTIYNVGL
-490 SNQTKATLN
+490 SPQIKSTLN
-499 QVGVNT
+499 QVGTNT

-510 LSGAVEKNSRS
+510 LSGAVEKNTQS
-521 IAALERKFDKV
+521 IAALERRFDKV
-532 EKRQNAI
+532 EDRQNAI

-553 HAGQSAVSVAAGYY
+553 HAGQSAVSAGVGYY
-567 DDEAAVAV
+567 GDEAAVAI

>member
-1 MPALFL
+1 
-7 YSKHL
+7 
-12 IKCYFLFFIFI
+12 
-23 KGINMKKSFILM
+23 MKKSFILM

-41 SAFADTNP
+41 SVFADTNP
-49 HTDYSGEAD
+49 HTNYTGDAE

-251 SYSEATVEGSTA
+251 SYSEAAVEGSTA

-271 VDKGV
+271 VDKGI

-359 QSIYTLSAKDDSAS
+359 QSIYTLSAKDDSSS
-373 VSAGSNAVT
+373 VSSGSNAVT

-390 SVQDYVVDLSKETK
+390 SVQDYVVDLSNETK

-418 NLKAKNQQQDV
+418 GLKVKNEQQDV
-429 EIVKAKTEVKAG
+429 EIAKAKTEVKAG
-441 QNTFVTETKGLNG
+441 QNTFVTETKGANG

-465 VVTGGDGIAVTKA
+465 VVTGTDGIAVTK
-478 VNGLNTIYNVGL
+478 VTNGLNTIYNVGL
-490 SNQTKATLN
+490 TPQVKSTLN
-499 QVGVNT
+499 QVGTNT

-510 LSGAVEKNSRS
+510 LSGAVEKNTQS

-532 EKRQNAI
+532 EDRQNAI

-553 HAGQSAVSVAAGYY
+553 HAGQSAVSAAVGYY
-567 DDEAAVAV
+567 GDEAAVAV

>member
-1 MPALFL
+1 
-7 YSKHL
+7 
-12 IKCYFLFFIFI
+12 
-23 KGINMKKSFILM
+23 M

-41 SAFADTNP
+41 NVFADTNP
-49 HTDYSGEAD
+49 HTNYSGDAE
-58 TIAMQKCGVEGNIC
+58 TISMQKCGVEGNIC

-84 NNQGTVAIGQDVVV
+84 NNQGTVAIGQDVIV

-108 GTESHGSSSVV
+108 GTESHGSSSIV
-119 FGTQAKAG
+119 FGTQATAG

-159 GSVAIGSGVKGDGEA
+159 GSIAIGSAVKGDGEA

-210 NTSENSDYSVAIG
+210 NTSENSDYSVAVG

-237 TLANASAKE
+237 TLANASGKE

-251 SYSEATVEGSTA
+251 SYSEAAVESSTA

-271 VDKGV
+271 IDKGV

-284 PIKNVK
+284 PIENVK

-348 VTINETKGPNG
+348 VTINEAKGSNG

-404 ATLNQVNVNKADIV
+404 ATLNQVNVNATDIV
-418 NLKAKNQQQDV
+418 GLKVKNQQQDVEIDGLKAKNKQQDV

-441 QNTFVTETKGLNG
+441 QNTVVVETKGSNG

-465 VVTGGDGIAVTKA
+465 VATGTDGIAVTKT

-490 SNQTKATLN
+490 TPQIKSTLN
-499 QVGVNT
+499 QVGTNT

-510 LSGAVEKNSRS
+510 LSGAVEKNTQS

-532 EKRQNAI
+532 EDRQNAI

-553 HAGQSAVSVAAGYY
+553 HAGQSAVSAAVGYY
-567 DDEAAVAV
+567 GDEAAVAV

>member
-1 MPALFL
+1 
-7 YSKHL
+7 
-12 IKCYFLFFIFI
+12 
-23 KGINMKKSFILM
+23 MKKSFILM

-41 SAFADTNP
+41 NVFADTNP
-49 HTDYSGEAD
+49 HTNYSGDAE

-108 GTESHGSSSVV
+108 GTESHGSSSIV
-119 FGTQAKAG
+119 FGTQATAG

-174 SVAIGNGSV
+174 SIALGNGSV

-223 SYAKTSNES
+223 SYAKTSDES

-251 SYSEATVEGSTA
+251 SYSEAKVEGSTA
-263 IGSYSKAT
+263 IGAYSKAT

-276 SGANPLNA
+276 FGANPLNA
-284 PIKNVK
+284 PIEFPK
-290 DLPWTSTYASVS
+290 DLAWTSTAAAVS
-302 VGDVENGIT
+302 VGDVDTGVT

-348 VTINETKGPNG
+348 VTINETKGSNG

-390 SVQDYVVDLSKETK
+390 SVQDYVVDLSNETK

-418 NLKAKNQQQDV
+418 GLKVKNEQQDAEIVGLKAKNQQQDV
-429 EIVKAKTEVKAG
+429 EIAKAKTEVKAG
-441 QNTFVTETKGLNG
+441 QNTFVTETKGSNG
-454 QSIYTVDSKQS
+454 QSIYTIDSKQA
-465 VVTGGDGIAVTKA
+465 VVTGVDGIAVTKA
-478 VNGLNTIYNVGL
+478 TSGLNTIYNVGL

-510 LSGAVEKNSRS
+510 LSGAVEKNTQS

-532 EKRQNAI
+532 EDRQNAI

-553 HAGQSAVSVAAGYY
+553 HAGQSAVSAAVGYY
-567 DDEAAVAV
+567 GDEAAVAV

>member
-1 MPALFL
+1 M
-7 YSKHL
+7 
-12 IKCYFLFFIFI
+12 
-23 KGINMKKSFILM
+23 
-35 SILAAT
+35 AAT

-49 HTDYSGEAD
+49 NTNYSGDAE

-223 SYAKTSNES
+223 SYAKTSDES

-251 SYSEATVEGSTA
+251 SYSEAMVEGSTA
-263 IGSYSKAT
+263 IGAYSKAK

-276 SGANPLNA
+276 FGANPLNA
-284 PIKNVK
+284 PIELPK
-290 DLPWTSTYASVS
+290 DLAWTSTAAAVS
-302 VGDVENGIT
+302 VGDVDTGVS

-348 VTINETKGPNG
+348 VSINETKGANG

-390 SVQDYVVDLSKETK
+390 SVQDYVVDLSDDTK

-418 NLKAKNQQQDV
+418 GLKAKNQQQDV
-429 EIVKAKTEVKAG
+429 EIAKAKTEVKAG
-441 QNTFVTETKGLNG
+441 QNTFVTETKGANG

-465 VVTGGDGIAVTKA
+465 VVTGVDGIAVTKA
-478 VNGLNTIYNVGL
+478 TSGLNTIYNVGL

-510 LSGAVEKNSRS
+510 LNGAVEKNTQS
-521 IAALERKFDKV
+521 IVALERKFDKV
-532 EKRQNAI
+532 EERQNAI

-553 HAGQSAVSVAAGYY
+553 HAGQSAVSAAVGYY
-567 DDEAAVAV
+567 GDEAALAV
-575 GVSSLSDM
+575 GVSALSDM